1 MTPPN
6 RSERNLSIVGIIPAR
21 YASSRFEGKPL
32 ADIFGKPMVQHVYER
47 ACHAETLDKVI
58 VATDDR
64 RIYDAVIGFGG
75 NVQMTGECA
84 TGTERVA
91 RVAERLTCDI
101 VVNIQGDEPLLEP
114 AQLDLMICPFM
125 EARLQSA
132 PTSARARARLQSAP
146 TRPEPGDAV
155 YNRTQSSARARLQSA
170 PTRPEPGDAVYN
182 RAQSIEAIS
191 RPEPVDA
198 VSNSAQ
204 DIQVTTLKQRIDTV
218 ADYRDVNVVK
228 VVTNL
233 RGDALY
239 FSRAPMPGKI
249 NETALREFPVYRH
262 VGLYAYRREQLLA
275 FTKWDSTPYEK
286 AEGLEQ
292 LRFLEHGVPIH
303 VVETEIPLIGVDVP
317 ADLARV
323 KQILS
328 HK

>member
-1 MTPPN
+1 M
-6 RSERNLSIVGIIPAR
+6 
-21 YASSRFEGKPL
+21 
-32 ADIFGKPMVQHVYER
+32 
-47 ACHAETLDKVI
+47 
-58 VATDDR
+58 
-64 RIYDAVIGFGG
+64 
-75 NVQMTGECA
+75 
-84 TGTERVA
+84 
-91 RVAERLTCDI
+91 
-101 VVNIQGDEPLLEP
+101 
-114 AQLDLMICPFM
+114 
-125 EARLQSA
+125 
-132 PTSARARARLQSAP
+132 
-146 TRPEPGDAV
+146 
-155 YNRTQSSARARLQSA
+155 
-170 PTRPEPGDAVYN
+170 
-182 RAQSIEAIS
+182 
-191 RPEPVDA
+191 
-198 VSNSAQ
+198 
-204 DIQVTTLKQRIDTV
+204 
-218 ADYRDVNVVK
+218 NVVK

-249 NETALREFPVYRH
+249 NETTLREFPVYRH

>member
-6 RSERNLSIVGIIPAR
+6 RSKRNLSIVGIIPAR

-47 ACHAETLDKVI
+47 ACHAETLDEVI

-114 AQLDLMICPFM
+114 AQLDLVICPFM

-132 PTSARARARLQSAP
+132 PTSARARLQSAPTSARARACLQSAP
-146 TRPEPGDAV
+146 TRPEPV
-155 YNRTQSSARARLQSA
+155 
-170 PTRPEPGDAVYN
+170 DAVYN

-198 VSNSAQ
+198 ASNSAQ

-249 NETALREFPVYRH
+249 DETTLREFPVYRH

-328 HK
+328 QK

>member
-47 ACHAETLDKVI
+47 ACHAETLDEVI

-64 RIYDAVIGFGG
+64 RIYDAVIGLGG

-114 AQLDLMICPFM
+114 AQLDLVICPFM

-132 PTSARARARLQSAP
+132 PTSARARLQSAP
-146 TRPEPGDAV
+146 TRPEPVG
-155 YNRTQSSARARLQSA
+155 
-170 PTRPEPGDAVYN
+170 
-182 RAQSIEAIS
+182 
-191 RPEPVDA
+191 A
-198 VSNSAQ
+198 VSNSTQ

-249 NETALREFPVYRH
+249 NETTLREFPVYRH

-328 HK
+328 QK

>member
-47 ACHAETLDKVI
+47 ACHAETLDEVV
-58 VATDDR
+58 VATDDK

-114 AQLDLMICPFM
+114 AQLDLVICPFM

-146 TRPEPGDAV
+146 TRPEPVG
-155 YNRTQSSARARLQSA
+155 
-170 PTRPEPGDAVYN
+170 AVYN

-191 RPEPVDA
+191 KPEPIDA
-198 VSNSAQ
+198 ASNSAQ

-233 RGDALY
+233 QGDALY

-249 NETALREFPVYRH
+249 NETTLREFPVYRH

-292 LRFLEHGVPIH
+292 LRFLEHGVSIH

>member
-47 ACHAETLDKVI
+47 ACHAETLDEVI
-58 VATDDR
+58 VATDDK

-114 AQLDLMICPFM
+114 AQLDLVICPFM

-132 PTSARARARLQSAP
+132 PTSARARLQSAP
-146 TRPEPGDAV
+146 TRPEPVGAV
-155 YNRTQSSARARLQSA
+155 YNRAQSSARARLQSA
-170 PTRPEPGDAVYN
+170 PTGH
-182 RAQSIEAIS
+182 
-191 RPEPVDA
+191 EPVGA

-249 NETALREFPVYRH
+249 NETTLREFPVYRH

>member
-47 ACHAETLDKVI
+47 ACHAETLDEVI
-58 VATDDR
+58 VATDDK

-125 EARLQSA
+125 EARFESAPTSARARSQSA

-146 TRPEPGDAV
+146 TRPEPV
-155 YNRTQSSARARLQSA
+155 
-170 PTRPEPGDAVYN
+170 DAVYN

-191 RPEPVDA
+191 RPEPVGA
-198 VSNSAQ
+198 VSNSTQ
-204 DIQVTTLKQRIDTV
+204 DTQVTTLKQRIDTV

-249 NETALREFPVYRH
+249 NETTLREFPVYRH

-328 HK
+328 QK

>member
-47 ACHAETLDKVI
+47 ACRAETLDEVV

-114 AQLDLMICPFM
+114 AQLDLVICPFM
-125 EARLQSA
+125 EARLQSAPTSARARLQSA

-146 TRPEPGDAV
+146 TRPEPVDAV
-155 YNRTQSSARARLQSA
+155 SNS
-170 PTRPEPGDAVYN
+170 
-182 RAQSIEAIS
+182 AQSIEAIS

-198 VSNSAQ
+198 VYNRAQ

-218 ADYRDVNVVK
+218 ADYQDVNVVK

-249 NETALREFPVYRH
+249 NETTLREFPVYRH

-328 HK
+328 QK

>member
-47 ACHAETLDKVI
+47 ACHAETLDEVV

-114 AQLDLMICPFM
+114 AQLDLVICPFM

-132 PTSARARARLQSAP
+132 PTSARARLQSAPTSARARACLQSAP
-146 TRPEPGDAV
+146 TRPEPV
-155 YNRTQSSARARLQSA
+155 
-170 PTRPEPGDAVYN
+170 DAVYN

-198 VSNSAQ
+198 ASNSAQ

-303 VVETEIPLIGVDVP
+303 VVETDTPLIGVDVP